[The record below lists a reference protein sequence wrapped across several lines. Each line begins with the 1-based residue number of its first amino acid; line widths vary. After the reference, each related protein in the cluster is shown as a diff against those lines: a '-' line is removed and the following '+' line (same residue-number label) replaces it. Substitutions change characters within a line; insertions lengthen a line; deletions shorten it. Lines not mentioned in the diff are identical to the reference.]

1 MQVQVG
7 RIGRPHGVRGEVT
20 VEVRTDDPAA
30 RFAVGSVLATDP
42 MTAGPLTVAGSKK
55 SGQIQ
60 VLGFEGFDDRTA
72 AESLRGVLLV
82 VESEALAK
90 PEDPDEFYDH
100 QLIGLLARHA
110 DGRELGH
117 VVDVLHPPAAPVLSI
132 RSTLAADTT
141 DTAEP
146 GAETDVLV
154 PFVAAIVPEVDVD
167 GGFCVIDPPDGMFVP
182 AAT

>member
-1 MQVQVG
+1 MQVLVG

-42 MTAGPLTVAGSKK
+42 TTAGPLTVVGSKK

-60 VLGFEGFDDRTA
+60 VVDFEGFDDRTA

-82 VESEALAK
+82 VESESLSE
-90 PEDPDEFYDH
+90 PPDPDEFYDH
-100 QLIGLLARHA
+100 QLIGLTARHA
-110 DGRELGH
+110 DGRALGT
-117 VVDVLHPPAAPVLSI
+117 VIDVLHPPAAPVLSI
-132 RSTLAADTT
+132 RTTLAVDVP
-141 DTAEP
+141 EP
-146 GAETDVLV
+146 GVESDVLV

-167 GGFCVIDPPDGMFVP
+167 AGFCVIDPPDGMFVP